1 MRENNVGIDD
11 FVTENTSSVERAIES
26 ILGFI
31 GEDPMR
37 EGLRDTPS
45 RVAKLYA
52 ELFSGIGQDPALFL
66 NTVFDEDHHEPVVV
80 TDISFFSVCEHHLLP
95 FTGYAHVGYMPT
107 GKVVGASKL
116 IRVVEVLSKRPQ
128 IQERLTS
135 QIADTINDNLDSRAV
150 FVFMSAEHMC
160 MTMRGVRKQGSQI
173 VTVAERGAKGEL
185 ASLKDAISLASL
197 KGCR

>member
-66 NTVFDEDHHEPVVV
+66 NTVFDENHHEPVVV

>member
-1 MRENNVGIDD
+1 MRENNVGIED
-11 FVTENTSSVERAIES
+11 FVTENMSSVERAIES

-95 FTGYAHVGYMPT
+95 FTGYAHVGYIPT

-135 QIADTINDNLDSRAV
+135 QVADTINDNLDTRAV

-160 MTMRGVRKQGSQI
+160 MTMRGVKKQGSQI

>member
-11 FVTENTSSVERAIES
+11 SVTENTANVERAIES

-135 QIADTINDNLDSRAV
+135 QIADTINDNLDTRAV

>member
-1 MRENNVGIDD
+1 MRENNVGIED
-11 FVTENTSSVERAIES
+11 FVTENMSSVERAIES

-135 QIADTINDNLDSRAV
+135 QVADTINDNLDTRAV

-160 MTMRGVRKQGSQI
+160 MTMRGTKKQGSQI

>member
-1 MRENNVGIDD
+1 MRENNVGIED
-11 FVTENTSSVERAIES
+11 FVTENMSSVERAIES

-66 NTVFDEDHHEPVVV
+66 NTIFDEDHHEPVVV

-135 QIADTINDNLDSRAV
+135 QVADTINDNLDTRAV

-160 MTMRGVRKQGSQI
+160 MTMRGVKKQGSQI

>member
-1 MRENNVGIDD
+1 MRENNVGIND

-135 QIADTINDNLDSRAV
+135 QVADTIQDNLDTRAV

-160 MTMRGVRKQGSQI
+160 MTMRGIRKQGSQI

-185 ASLKDAISLASL
+185 ASLKDAISVASL

>member
-1 MRENNVGIDD
+1 MRENRVGIDD

-135 QIADTINDNLDSRAV
+135 QIADTINDNLDTRAV

>member
-107 GKVVGASKL
+107 GKIVGASKL

-135 QIADTINDNLDSRAV
+135 QIADTINDNLDTRAV

-160 MTMRGVRKQGSQI
+160 MTMRGVKKP
-173 VTVAERGAKGEL
+173 GAKTVTTAARGVYEEDHVL
-185 ASLKDAISLASL
+185 RNEVMTLLKMD
-197 KGCR
+197 

>member
-66 NTVFDEDHHEPVVV
+66 NTVFDENHHEPVVV

-135 QIADTINDNLDSRAV
+135 QIADTINDNLDTRAV

>member
-1 MRENNVGIDD
+1 MRENNVGIED
-11 FVTENTSSVERAIES
+11 FLTENMSSVERAIES

-95 FTGYAHVGYMPT
+95 FIGYAHVGYVPT

-135 QIADTINDNLDSRAV
+135 QVADTIEDNLDTRAV

>member
-1 MRENNVGIDD
+1 MSENNVCIDD
-11 FVTENTSSVERAIES
+11 SVIQSTLSVERAIES

-45 RVAKLYA
+45 RVAKLYS
-52 ELFSGIGQDPALFL
+52 ELFSGISQDPALFL
-66 NTVFDEDHHEPVVV
+66 HTVFDEDHHEPVVV

-95 FTGYAHVGYMPT
+95 FIGYAHVGYVPA

-116 IRVVEVLSKRPQ
+116 IRVVEVLSRRPQ

-135 QIADTINDNLDSRAV
+135 QVADTIEDNLDTRAV

-160 MTMRGVRKQGSQI
+160 MTMRGVRKQGSHI

-185 ASLKDAISLASL
+185 ASLKDVISLASL
-197 KGCR
+197 KGCK

>member
-135 QIADTINDNLDSRAV
+135 QVADTINENLDTRAV

-160 MTMRGVRKQGSQI
+160 MTMRGVKKQGSQI

>member
-1 MRENNVGIDD
+1 MRENNVGIED
-11 FVTENTSSVERAIES
+11 FVTENMSSVERAIES

-37 EGLRDTPS
+37 EGLRDTPT

-52 ELFSGIGQDPALFL
+52 ELFSGVGQDPAFFL

-107 GKVVGASKL
+107 GKIVGASKL

-135 QIADTINDNLDSRAV
+135 QIADTINDNLDTRAV

-173 VTVAERGAKGEL
+173 VTVAERGPKGEL

>member
-1 MRENNVGIDD
+1 MRENNVGIED
-11 FVTENTSSVERAIES
+11 FVTENMSSVERAIES

-66 NTVFDEDHHEPVVV
+66 NTVFDEDHHEAVVV

-135 QIADTINDNLDSRAV
+135 QVADTINDNLDTRAV

-160 MTMRGVRKQGSQI
+160 MTMRGVKKQGSQI

>member
-11 FVTENTSSVERAIES
+11 SVTEKTSSVERAIES

-135 QIADTINDNLDSRAV
+135 QVADTINDNLDTRAV
-150 FVFMSAEHMC
+150 FVFMSAEYMC
-160 MTMRGVRKQGSQI
+160 MTMRGVKKQGSQI

>member
-11 FVTENTSSVERAIES
+11 SETQNTPSIEKAIES

-31 GEDPMR
+31 GEDPRR
-37 EGLRDTPS
+37 EGLRDTPT

-52 ELFSGIGQDPALFL
+52 ELFSGVGQDPAFFL

-107 GKVVGASKL
+107 GKIVGASKL

-135 QIADTINDNLDSRAV
+135 QVADTIKDNLDTRAV

-160 MTMRGVRKQGSQI
+160 MTMRGIRKQGSQI

>member
-1 MRENNVGIDD
+1 MRENNVVIDHL
-11 FVTENTSSVERAIES
+11 VTQEAPSVERAVES
-26 ILGFI
+26 ILSFI
-31 GEDPMR
+31 GEDPTR

-45 RVAKLYA
+45 RVAKLYG
-52 ELFSGIGQDPALFL
+52 ELFSGVGRDPAEFL
-66 NTVFDEDHHEPVVV
+66 DTVFDEDHHELVLV

-95 FTGYAHVGYMPT
+95 FTGYAHVGYMPE

-116 IRVVEVLSKRPQ
+116 TRVVEVLSKRPQ

-135 QIADTINDNLDSRAV
+135 QVADTINDNLDTRAV

-173 VTVAERGAKGEL
+173 VTVAERGAKGEVAL
-185 ASLKDAISLASL
+185 LKDAISLASL

>member
-11 FVTENTSSVERAIES
+11 SVTEKTSSVERAIES

-135 QIADTINDNLDSRAV
+135 QVADTINDNLDTRAV

-160 MTMRGVRKQGSQI
+160 MTMRGVRKQGSQV
-173 VTVAERGAKGEL
+173 VTLAERGAKGEL

>member
-135 QIADTINDNLDSRAV
+135 QIADTINDNLDTRAV

-160 MTMRGVRKQGSQI
+160 MTMRGVKKQGSQI

>member
-1 MRENNVGIDD
+1 MTENNVGIDNS
-11 FVTENTSSVERAIES
+11 VTQNTPRVERAIES
-26 ILGFI
+26 ILGSI

-52 ELFSGIGQDPALFL
+52 ELFSGIRQDPALYL
-66 NTVFDEDHHEPVVV
+66 HTVFEEDHHEPVVV

-95 FTGYAHVGYMPT
+95 FIGYAHVGYVPA

-135 QIADTINDNLDSRAV
+135 QVADTIEDNLDTRAV

-185 ASLKDAISLASL
+185 ASLKEAISLASL

>member
-1 MRENNVGIDD
+1 MRENNVGIND

-26 ILGFI
+26 ILGFM

-95 FTGYAHVGYMPT
+95 FTGYAHV
-107 GKVVGASKL
+107 
-116 IRVVEVLSKRPQ
+116 
-128 IQERLTS
+128 
-135 QIADTINDNLDSRAV
+135 
-150 FVFMSAEHMC
+150 
-160 MTMRGVRKQGSQI
+160 
-173 VTVAERGAKGEL
+173 
-185 ASLKDAISLASL
+185 
-197 KGCR
+197 

>member
-11 FVTENTSSVERAIES
+11 FVTENMSSVERAIES

-135 QIADTINDNLDSRAV
+135 QIADTINDNLDTPAV

-173 VTVAERGAKGEL
+173 VTLAERGAKGEL

>member
-1 MRENNVGIDD
+1 MRENNVGVED
-11 FVTENTSSVERAIES
+11 FVTENMSSVERAIES

-95 FTGYAHVGYMPT
+95 FTGYVHVGYMPT

-135 QIADTINDNLDSRAV
+135 QVADTINENLDTRAV

>member
-11 FVTENTSSVERAIES
+11 FVTENTPGVERAIES

-116 IRVVEVLSKRPQ
+116 IRVLEVLSKRPQ

-135 QIADTINDNLDSRAV
+135 HIADTINDNLDTRAV

-160 MTMRGVRKQGSQI
+160 MTMRGVSKQGSQI

>member
-135 QIADTINDNLDSRAV
+135 QVADTINDNLDTRAV

>member
-1 MRENNVGIDD
+1 MRENNVGIED
-11 FVTENTSSVERAIES
+11 FVTENMSSVERAIES

-135 QIADTINDNLDSRAV
+135 QVADTINENLDTRAV

>member
-1 MRENNVGIDD
+1 MRENNVGIED
-11 FVTENTSSVERAIES
+11 FVTENMSSVERAIES

-135 QIADTINDNLDSRAV
+135 QVADTINDNLDTRAV

-160 MTMRGVRKQGSQI
+160 MTMRGIKKQGSQI

>member
-80 TDISFFSVCEHHLLP
+80 KDISFFSVCEHHLLP

-135 QIADTINDNLDSRAV
+135 QIADTINDNLDTRAV

>member
-1 MRENNVGIDD
+1 MRENRVGIDD

-135 QIADTINDNLDSRAV
+135 QIADTINDNLDTRAV

-160 MTMRGVRKQGSQI
+160 MTMRGIRKQGSQI

>member
-11 FVTENTSSVERAIES
+11 SVTHNTPSVERAIES

-31 GEDPMR
+31 GEDPTR

-52 ELFSGIGQDPALFL
+52 ELFSGIRQDPALFL
-66 NTVFDEDHHEPVVV
+66 HTVFDEGHHEPVVV

-135 QIADTINDNLDSRAV
+135 QVADTIEDNLGTRAV

-160 MTMRGVRKQGSQI
+160 MTMRGVRKQGS
-173 VTVAERGAKGEL
+173 
-185 ASLKDAISLASL
+185 
-197 KGCR
+197 

>member
-135 QIADTINDNLDSRAV
+135 QVADTINDNLDTRAV

-160 MTMRGVRKQGSQI
+160 MTMRGVKKQGSQI

>member
-1 MRENNVGIDD
+1 MTENNVGIDNS
-11 FVTENTSSVERAIES
+11 VTQNTSRVERAIES
-26 ILGFI
+26 ILGSI

-52 ELFSGIGQDPALFL
+52 ELFSGIRQDPALYL
-66 NTVFDEDHHEPVVV
+66 HTVFDEDHHEPVVV

-95 FTGYAHVGYMPT
+95 FIGYAHVGYVPT

-135 QIADTINDNLDSRAV
+135 QVADTIEDNLDTRAV

-185 ASLKDAISLASL
+185 ASLKDVISLASL
-197 KGCR
+197 KGCG

>member
-1 MRENNVGIDD
+1 MRENNVGIED
-11 FVTENTSSVERAIES
+11 FVTENMSSVERAIES

-66 NTVFDEDHHEPVVV
+66 NTVFDEDPHEPVVV

-135 QIADTINDNLDSRAV
+135 QVADTINDNLDTRAV

>member
-11 FVTENTSSVERAIES
+11 SVTQNTLSIERAIES
-26 ILGFI
+26 ILGLI
-31 GEDPMR
+31 GEDPVR

-52 ELFSGIGQDPALFL
+52 ELFSGIRQDPALFL
-66 NTVFDEDHHEPVVV
+66 HTVFDEDHHEPVVV
-80 TDISFFSVCEHHLLP
+80 KDISFFSVCEHHLLP
-95 FTGYAHVGYMPT
+95 FIGYAHVGYVPA

-135 QIADTINDNLDSRAV
+135 QIADTIEGNLDTRAV

-173 VTVAERGAKGEL
+173 VTIAERGAKGEP
-185 ASLKDAISLASL
+185 ATLKDVISLGSL

>member
-45 RVAKLYA
+45 RVAKLYS

>member
-11 FVTENTSSVERAIES
+11 FVTGNTSSVERAIES

-135 QIADTINDNLDSRAV
+135 QVADTINDNLDTRAV

>member
-11 FVTENTSSVERAIES
+11 FVTENTPSVERAIES

-135 QIADTINDNLDSRAV
+135 QVADTINDNLDTRAV

-160 MTMRGVRKQGSQI
+160 MTMRGIRKQGSQI

>member
-1 MRENNVGIDD
+1 MRENNVGIED
-11 FVTENTSSVERAIES
+11 FVTENMSSVERAIES

-135 QIADTINDNLDSRAV
+135 QVADTINDNLDTRAV

>member
-1 MRENNVGIDD
+1 MRENNVGIED
-11 FVTENTSSVERAIES
+11 FVTENMSSVERAIES

-135 QIADTINDNLDSRAV
+135 QVADTINDNLDTRAV

-197 KGCR
+197 KGC

>member
-1 MRENNVGIDD
+1 MRENNVGIED
-11 FVTENTSSVERAIES
+11 FVTENMSSVERAIES

-66 NTVFDEDHHEPVVV
+66 NMVFDEDHHEPVVV

-95 FTGYAHVGYMPT
+95 FTGYVHVGYMPT

-135 QIADTINDNLDSRAV
+135 QVADTINDNLDTRAV

-160 MTMRGVRKQGSQI
+160 MTMRGVKKQGSQI